1 MTQKNKKLLFC
12 ICGAIL
18 FLGIMGFYYFFYAKQ
33 IIAEKEFANSTA
45 DSYQQDRSLAEIY
58 QPIRRWN
65 VKEIDLVAKAAGAIE
80 LEQGVPLKIL
90 FTKNMQ
96 QSLPVAS
103 LSKLVGAMVCL
114 DNYNL
119 KETVI
124 ISQEAI
130 AQSGDVG
137 LLKAGEQLMVKNLL
151 ELSLIESSNDA
162 IYALSEIMGTNNF
175 VRLMNKKTQDIGLA
189 KTYFVNPTGL
199 YEANGRTNYS
209 SGMELI
215 KVIERLLFDS
225 SYEPIVDIISTEESS
240 FYSNNG
246 GIYHSLKNTNEL
258 FPEFSFMIGGKTGYL
273 PQTGGSLITIFQQ
286 PGKETYLISIIL
298 NSPDRFQETRM
309 LLEWLPQ
316 GYIYL
321 FNYGD

>member
-12 ICGAIL
+12 ICGVIL
-18 FLGIMGFYYFFYAKQ
+18 FLGIMGLYYHFYARQ
-33 IIAEKEFANSTA
+33 IITEKEFANSATNF
-45 DSYQQDRSLAEIY
+45 YQRDRSLAEVY

-80 LEQGVPLKIL
+80 LEQGVPKKIL

-96 QSLPVAS
+96 QSLSVAS

-119 KETVI
+119 EQTVT

-130 AQSGDVG
+130 AQSGEAG
-137 LLKAGEQLMVKNLL
+137 LLKAGEQLVIRNLL

-162 IYALSEIMGTNNF
+162 IYALSEVMGTNNF
-175 VRLMNKKTQDIGLA
+175 VRLMNEKAQDIGLT
-189 KTYFVNPTGL
+189 KTYFVNSTGL

-209 SGMELI
+209 SGMGLV

-225 SYEPIVDIISTEESS
+225 NYKLIMDIISMEESG
-240 FYSNNG
+240 FYSDNG
-246 GIYHSLKNTNEL
+246 DIYHSLKNTNEL
-258 FPEFSFMIGGKTGYL
+258 FSEFSFMIGGKTGYL
-273 PQTGGSLITIFQQ
+273 PQTGGSLITIFRQ
-286 PGKETYLISIIL
+286 PRKEIYLVSIVL
-298 NSPDRFQETRM
+298 NSPDRFQETRAI
-309 LLEWLPQ
+309 LEWLPQ

-321 FNYGD
+321 FNYGA